1 MTIEPAIE
9 MPEMP
14 PPPKQTIA
22 AAVVA
27 LIVKK
32 GGDLRLSKRELAEM
46 EDYVVTVTH
55 SLHNPDVVHIGV
67 ITRAEMQ
74 ERIIKEVIERSLQG
88 AQNEKPADPKC
99 D

>member
-1 MTIEPAIE
+1 MTIEPAF
-9 MPEMP
+9 EMP
-14 PPPKQTIA
+14 PMPELPKQTIA

-27 LIVKK
+27 LLVKK

-46 EDYVVTVTH
+46 EDYVVTVNH
-55 SLHNPDVVHIGV
+55 SQHNPDVVHIGV
-67 ITRAEMQ
+67 ISRAEMN

-88 AQNEKPADPKC
+88 APNEKPADPKC